1 MLVPVCIIVAVL
13 AAAVFGYLLG
23 PLRQPTPPRPVPAG
37 TIRISRSGWKTPS
50 PQVHV
55 SACSRRGAQSVY
67 SWPAD
72 DVGEARAT
80 MYGKTLA
87 EILGLPLVDERSPE
101 NAPGQPLAAALQPY
115 VSRHFHDAQPVPR
128 ESDKLA
134 HVRRDDEIYGRN
146 G

>member
-13 AAAVFGYLLG
+13 AAAVFGYLIG

-37 TIRISRSGWKTPS
+37 TIRINRSGWKTPS

-72 DVGEARAT
+72 DVGEAKAT

-101 NAPGQPLAAALQPY
+101 NAPDPQPLAAALQPY
-115 VSRHFHDAQPVPR
+115 VSRHFHDSQSMLR
-128 ESDKLA
+128 D
-134 HVRRDDEIYGRN
+134 HIRRDDEIYGRN